1 MEVKPNETKNKN
13 KNKTKYINVYD
24 LWNTKFL
31 QKFPSVVKI
40 IKLVFELMITNNVKI
55 YINVNK

>member
-1 MEVKPNETKNKN
+1 M
-13 KNKTKYINVYD
+13 YYD